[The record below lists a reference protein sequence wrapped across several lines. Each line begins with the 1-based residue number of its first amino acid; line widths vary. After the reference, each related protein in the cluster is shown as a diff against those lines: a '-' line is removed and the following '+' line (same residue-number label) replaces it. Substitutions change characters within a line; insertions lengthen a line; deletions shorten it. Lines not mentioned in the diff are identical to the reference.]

1 MSMARYE
8 PSSHW
13 WSDIFETEFRLPQKR
28 DRGDGTLPSHDPR
41 IRFGLV
47 SGVRRMTK
55 VLLAKVR
62 RFFARR
68 PPTEPSISCADPVE
82 AYMHACIAATFFCY
96 VSPELYGLTD
106 TTDEQEASRRNHR
119 SGDYA

>member
-1 MSMARYE
+1 MARYE

-13 WSDIFETEFRLPQKR
+13 WSDIFDTKFRLPRKR
-28 DRGDGTLPSHDPR
+28 DRGDGTLPSHVPR

-62 RFFARR
+62 RFFAHQ
-68 PPTEPSISCADPVE
+68 PPTEPSVSCADPVE
-82 AYMHACIAATFFCY
+82 VYMHACIAATFFSY

-106 TTDEQEASRRNHR
+106 TTDEQGASQRNHP
-119 SGDYA
+119 SGDRS